1 MKKGNRCSVIIE
13 PFSFNGIRWGS
24 NQVTQASPL
33 KPEILE
39 ELRGIV
45 GAENVLAAPE
55 ELLTYEC
62 DGLAL
67 HCHAPDLVVL
77 PASTEEVARVIETA
91 RNYNIP
97 FIPRG
102 TGTGL
107 SGGALPQFGGIVIS
121 LTRMK
126 SIRELDFENR
136 QAIVQPGV
144 INLDLSRAA
153 SPSGYYFA
161 PDPSSQ
167 MVSTIGGN
175 LAENAGGPHCLKY
188 GMTTN
193 HVVALQVVLPSGE
206 TVELGSRAADC
217 PGYDLVG
224 IFTGSE
230 GTLGIATRAVLK
242 LSRLPQSAKTLLAG
256 FRSMKEACDAVSVVI
271 ARGIIPAAL
280 EMMDRR
286 MTRTVEAATHAG
298 LPVEADAVL
307 IIELD
312 GLASAL
318 QTHADQVA
326 EICQQHNCQ
335 ELRVAKSEEERQ
347 MLWKGRKE
355 AFGTL
360 GRMTRDLYLHDAVVP
375 RNRLS
380 DVVARIYESAD
391 RVGVPLA
398 CLAHAGDGNLHPIL
412 LFNRKKEGE
421 EARIHDLVR
430 EMLQICI
437 DAGGTLSGEH
447 GIGAE
452 KNEYMDMIFSAADL
466 EAMQNVRAAFNPDE
480 LCNPGKILP
489 SRFSRFH

>member
-1 MKKGNRCSVIIE
+1 VTSIDKVI
-13 PFSFNGIRWGS
+13 
-24 NQVTQASPL
+24 QVR
-33 KPEILE
+33 ILE
-39 ELRGIV
+39 PAILDELRGIV
-45 GAENVLAAPE
+45 GAENVLASPE
-55 ELLTYEC
+55 ELMTYEC
-62 DGLAL
+62 DGLTL
-67 HCHAPDLVVL
+67 HRHVPDAVVL
-77 PASTEEVARVIETA
+77 PASGEEVARIVAVA
-91 RNYNIP
+91 RKHDIP

-107 SGGALPQFGGIVIS
+107 SGGALPRFGGIVIA

-136 QAIVQPGV
+136 QAVVQPGV
-144 INLDLSRAA
+144 INLELSRAA

-167 MVSTIGGN
+167 MVSSIGGN

-206 TVELGSRAADC
+206 TAELGSRAADC

-224 IFTGSE
+224 IFAGSE
-230 GTLGIATRAVLK
+230 GTLGIATRVVLK
-242 LSRLPQSAKTLLAG
+242 LSRLPQSAKTLLVG
-256 FRSMKEACDAVSVVI
+256 FPTMKEACDAVSVII
-271 ARGIIPAAL
+271 AHGIIPAAL

-286 MTRTVEAATHAG
+286 MVRTVDAATHAG

-312 GLASAL
+312 GLTCAL
-318 QTHADQVA
+318 QGQADQLA
-326 EICQQHNCQ
+326 EICRQHNCQ
-335 ELRVAKSEEERQ
+335 EMRVARSEEERQ
-347 MLWKGRKE
+347 ILWKGRKE

-380 DVVARIYESAD
+380 EVVSRIYESAD

-412 LFNRKKEGE
+412 LFNRTMNGE
-421 EARIHDLVR
+421 ESKILDLVR
-430 EMLQICI
+430 QMLRICI

-452 KNEYMDMIFSAADL
+452 KNEYMDMLFSAADL
-466 EAMQNVRAAFNPDE
+466 EAMLHVRAAFNPDE

-489 SRFSRFH
+489 DRFSRFC